1 MGSLSPAS
9 AAALAIFVGACS
21 GHKAAVPLPQPII
34 EPIPNEVL
42 TVEPMRLRLPG
53 VLPTTRWRVSTEAS
67 VELQDHPLEHASA
80 SALVSWTL
88 NRGNDGSLRGS
99 GVVDSFSVTSTVRA
113 DSAGAVSTGVAAAAG
128 VVSSAAADSARS
140 APPYV
145 SAQRLLQPLPR
156 LSIAVVLDSVSESLV
171 LSPVPST
178 DCDQPEMGAAAL
190 ARYLLVRIPDGVS
203 VGSIWRDST
212 VVQICRSGVPIEV
225 ETLVTSTLDSVSD
238 VSLAIT
244 RRINARYAGSGG
256 SAFRSFELSGVSEA
270 LQQVLVDAVS
280 AAVISVSGTETLVL
294 EVSERMPS
302 APTRTQS
309 VRQQLTLRAERVDR

>member
-1 MGSLSPAS
+1 
-9 AAALAIFVGACS
+9 
-21 GHKAAVPLPQPII
+21 
-34 EPIPNEVL
+34 
-42 TVEPMRLRLPG
+42 MRLRLPA

-99 GVVDSFSVTSTVRA
+99 GVVDSFTVTTTIRA
-113 DSAGAVSTGVAAAAG
+113 DSG
-128 VVSSAAADSARS
+128 RS

-156 LSIAVVLDSVSESLV
+156 LSIGVVLDSVSESLV
-171 LSPVPST
+171 LSPVPSAG
-178 DCDQPEMGAAAL
+178 CDQPEMGAAAL

-256 SAFRSFELSGVSEA
+256 SAFRGFELSGVSEA

>member
-1 MGSLSPAS
+1 M
-9 AAALAIFVGACS
+9 
-21 GHKAAVPLPQPII
+21 
-34 EPIPNEVL
+34 
-42 TVEPMRLRLPG
+42 RLPG
-53 VLPTTRWRVSTEAS
+53 AVPATRWRVSTEAS
-67 VELQDHPLEHASA
+67 IELQDHPLEHASA

-88 NRGNDGSLRGS
+88 NRGSDGSLRGS
-99 GVVDSFSVTSTVRA
+99 GVVDSFTVITTVSA
-113 DSAGAVSTGVAAAAG
+113 DSGSAVSAGVAATAG
-128 VVSSAAADSARS
+128 VAGSATADSGRS
-140 APPYV
+140 APP
-145 SAQRLLQPLPR
+145 AAAADTAADTAARRFFQPLPR
-156 LSIAVVLDSVSESLV
+156 LSIDVVLDSISESLV
-171 LSPVPST
+171 LSPLPST

-203 VGSIWRDST
+203 VGSTWRDST

-225 ETLVTSTLDSVSD
+225 ETLITSTLDSVND
-238 VSLAIT
+238 ASLVIT

-294 EVSERMPS
+294 EASERMPS